1 MPAAASPPLRFL
13 FVVNP
18 ASGSAKKT
26 DWDATIRTYFAEL
39 PHTAELHSLTGQND
53 GPALQASIAKH
64 RPDRL
69 VAVGGDGTIK
79 IVAQEAIAASL
90 PLAVLPA
97 GSANGMAKELDLP
110 LDPTKALDIAV
121 RGTEKAVD
129 VLYLNGTDLC
139 LHLSDIGMN
148 AQLVRH
154 AQRQNW
160 SGLLGYGR
168 AAFWSLLRRRRMR
181 VRIQTDEGEVARTAF
196 MVVLANARVYGT
208 GAVINPKGDVSDG
221 KFEVVVLRRLVGRE
235 LLKMF
240 WHFQPFDPKAV
251 EIFCT
256 TSVSLEVA
264 RRVDFQVD
272 GEYRG
277 RTTRVE
283 ATIKPGTLRVLVAAT
298 TREAKK
304 ASPE

>member
-1 MPAAASPPLRFL
+1 MPSPSSPLRFL

-18 ASGSAKKT
+18 ASGSAEKT
-26 DWDATIRTYFAEL
+26 DWHKTIREYFEPL
-39 PHTAELHSLTGQND
+39 PHTAEVLELTGQDD
-53 GPALQASIAKH
+53 GAALKARIEKDH
-64 RPDRL
+64 PHRL
-69 VAVGGDGTIK
+69 VAVGGDGTVK
-79 IVAQEAIAASL
+79 IVAEQAIAANL

-97 GSANGMAKELDLP
+97 GSANGMAKELTLP
-110 LDPTKALDIAV
+110 LDPTQALDIAV
-121 RGTEKAVD
+121 HGQEKEVD
-129 VLYLNGTDLC
+129 VLYLNGSDLC

-160 SGLLGYGR
+160 SGMLGYAR
-168 AAFWSLLRRRRMR
+168 AAFWSLLRRRLMR
-181 VRIQTDEGEVARTAF
+181 VRIQTDEGEVERTAF

-208 GAVINPKGDVSDG
+208 GATINPDGDVSDG

-240 WHFQPFDPKAV
+240 WRFRPFDPKAV

-256 TSVSLEVA
+256 TSVNLEVR

-277 RTTRVE
+277 RTSHVE
-283 ATIKPGTLRVLVAAT
+283 AEIKPGALRVLVPTEQQA
-298 TREAKK
+298 
-304 ASPE
+304 